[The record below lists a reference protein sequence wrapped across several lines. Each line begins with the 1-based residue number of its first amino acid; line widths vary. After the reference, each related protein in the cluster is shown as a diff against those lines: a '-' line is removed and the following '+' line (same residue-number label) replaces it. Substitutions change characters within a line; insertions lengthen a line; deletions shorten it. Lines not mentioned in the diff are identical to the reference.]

1 MENDETMIPD
11 KDVSVFKTP
20 KGINED
26 IVREIS
32 AIKGEP
38 EWMLEYRLKA
48 LDCFLKKPMPTWGVD
63 LSRVDFDEYTYY
75 IRPSDKQTNKWEEVP
90 ETIKDT
96 FDKLG
101 IPEAEQKYLSG
112 VTTQYESEVVYH
124 NMLKEVQEKGVIFL
138 DIDSGLREYPELFK
152 KYFDCLLYTSFPP
165 SCRLKKY
172 TIFSHLFQYYGQKHM
187 VKHIYYI
194 IYTKRI

>member
-75 IRPSDKQTNKWEEVP
+75 IRPSDKQTNKEPEVP
-90 ETIKDT
+90 ETEYELLSDEEI
-96 FDKLG
+96 
-101 IPEAEQKYLSG
+101 EA
-112 VTTQYESEVVYH
+112 
-124 NMLKEVQEKGVIFL
+124 
-138 DIDSGLREYPELFK
+138 LFH
-152 KYFDCLLYTSFPP
+152 F
-165 SCRLKKY
+165 
-172 TIFSHLFQYYGQKHM
+172 I
-187 VKHIYYI
+187 
-194 IYTKRI
+194 

>member
-75 IRPSDKQTNKWEEVP
+75 IRPSDKQTNK
-90 ETIKDT
+90 
-96 FDKLG
+96 L
-101 IPEAEQKYLSG
+101 
-112 VTTQYESEVVYH
+112 
-124 NMLKEVQEKGVIFL
+124 VQCFL
-138 DIDSGLREYPELFK
+138 DLKDSFSLEERRWLILSFIAFASLLFVSFIPL
-152 KYFDCLLYTSFPP
+152 FDVLVF
-165 SCRLKKY
+165 KY
-172 TIFSHLFQYYGQKHM
+172 TYKLLFW
-187 VKHIYYI
+187 
-194 IYTKRI
+194 